1 MSLFE
6 ELKRRNVV
14 RVAIG
19 YLAGAWLL
27 IQIFETLLPIFGL
40 PETSAR
46 IIVILLAIGFVP
58 ALVISW
64 YFEITPEGLVRD
76 ADAPKPKARDGR
88 TFDRVVAG
96 VLTIAVVYFAVDKFV
111 LDPARDAEL
120 LEAAKQDAA
129 GSLPADL
136 SIAVLPF
143 ADLSPTGDQQY
154 FSDGISEEM
163 INLLAG
169 IQELRVTSRSSAFQ
183 FRGDVDLREVSKKLR
198 VAHVLEGSV
207 RMAGDRIRITA
218 QLIDARTDTHLW
230 SQNFDRTLEDVF
242 AIQDEIASEVVDN
255 LKVRLLEPVRSD
267 DVTTDEVHRLYLQA
281 LHIWNNGVATS
292 YAVAEEMVTEALRKD
307 PGYVPAWT
315 LLARIYY
322 VQGNRDL
329 RPDGEDTWA
338 LVKATVDR
346 ARSID
351 PDHPFVLSWLAFIA
365 NDQDRDYQTSIE
377 YTRRALAKMPSDET
391 LLRTFAN
398 LARNI
403 GRTEAALPIY
413 DMLLARAPLCMRCYD
428 SAFIAYIESGNFKR
442 VIAEAALARSL
453 GLDSNYIR
461 KQAASAHLYL
471 GNPEAALDELAGI
484 DDIYPGNVQKLH
496 GQAMAYYSLGR
507 IDEARAAFDAAEEG
521 INPCQE
527 AQIAAWIGDVD
538 DAFSRLTDYDATRCG
553 LQFDPALRNM
563 HDDPRWPALIEAN
576 RIPGSEELDFSL
588 DFIADSGR
596 P

>member
-1 MSLFE
+1 MNSNAATWFALPS
-6 ELKRRNVV
+6 
-14 RVAIG
+14 AISP
-19 YLAGAWLL
+19 GAWLL
-27 IQIFETLLPIFGL
+27 IQILETLLPIFGL

-76 ADAPKPKARDGR
+76 ADAPRTKVSDGR

-120 LEAAKQDAA
+120 LEAAKQDAVA
-129 GSLPADL
+129 SLPADL

-143 ADLSPTGDQQY
+143 ADLSPAGDQQY

-169 IQELRVTSRSSAFQ
+169 ISELRVTSRSSAFQ

-242 AIQDEIASEVVDN
+242 AIQDEIASEVVGN

-292 YAVAEEMVTEALRKD
+292 YSIAEEMVAEALRKD
-307 PGYVPAWT
+307 PGV
-315 LLARIYY
+315 
-322 VQGNRDL
+322 
-329 RPDGEDTWA
+329 RPGLDA
-338 LVKATVDR
+338 AC
-346 ARSID
+346 
-351 PDHPFVLSWLAFIA
+351 PH
-365 NDQDRDYQTSIE
+365 
-377 YTRRALAKMPSDET
+377 
-391 LLRTFAN
+391 LLRTGKSGSP
-398 LARNI
+398 ARRR
-403 GRTEAALPIY
+403 GY
-413 DMLLARAPLCMRCYD
+413 VGV
-428 SAFIAYIESGNFKR
+428 SKGNR
-442 VIAEAALARSL
+442 RSRSL
-453 GLDSNYIR
+453 NRSGPSIR
-461 KQAASAHLYL
+461 AQ
-471 GNPEAALDELAGI
+471 LAGL
-484 DDIYPGNVQKLH
+484 Y
-496 GQAMAYYSLGR
+496 
-507 IDEARAAFDAAEEG
+507 
-521 INPCQE
+521 CQ
-527 AQIAAWIGDVD
+527 
-538 DAFSRLTDYDATRCG
+538 
-553 LQFDPALRNM
+553 
-563 HDDPRWPALIEAN
+563 
-576 RIPGSEELDFSL
+576 
-588 DFIADSGR
+588 
-596 P
+596 